1 MSRFTKILVLL
12 LLCNTFTYS
21 QIKIGDDV
29 STIDDASILE
39 LESTSKVLVLTRMTN
54 EQMLGLAPLPGG
66 MVFNTD
72 TNCIHSYNG
81 TNWISL
87 CNDGID
93 IEVAQQQSVITASEG
108 QTEFTTPVAIDDSD
122 KIEVYRNGVRI
133 DFTTVDTNTIRL
145 ESEITCYQNDRIRI
159 VQIL

>member
-1 MSRFTKILVLL
+1 MLPKYILL
-12 LLCNTFTYS
+12 LLFFSYGILS
-21 QIKIGDDV
+21 YGQIKIGDDV

-54 EQMLGLAPLPGG
+54 TQMLALAPLPGG

-72 TNCIHSYNG
+72 TNCVHSYNG

-87 CNDGID
+87 CNGGLD
-93 IEVAQQQSVITASEG
+93 IEVAQQQTVITASEG
-108 QTEFTTPVAIDDSD
+108 QTQFNTPVAIDDSG

-133 DFTTVDTNTIRL
+133 DFTTVDANTIQL
-145 ESEITCYQNDRIRI
+145 ETEVICYQNDKIRI